1 MASVRCIG
9 LSRQRHCAQDG
20 PPPEPEAPERQLSTL
35 TLSAIPTHPVCLV
48 TPMESESLALSA
60 ASLSYSYG
68 PDGAP
73 AFTFPEVAIV
83 RGGSCAV
90 VGPSGS
96 GKTTLLHLIAGL
108 LTPRSGSIHVA
119 GERMDVPSQRERDRL
134 RGRLIGIV
142 LQQLRLVASLSAL
155 DNLLLAQRLAGHP
168 VNRESAEEQLVG
180 LGLGHR
186 LHHRPRALSQGEAQR
201 VAVARALL
209 GRPAL
214 LLADEPTSS
223 LDDANAEFVL
233 QLLTEQAVEHGAALL
248 IVTHD
253 ARIRG
258 RLGQE
263 IELAGAAE

>member
-1 MASVRCIG
+1 MDS
-9 LSRQRHCAQDG
+9 
-20 PPPEPEAPERQLSTL
+20 EP
-35 TLSAIPTHPVCLV
+35 
-48 TPMESESLALSA
+48 LALSA
-60 ASLSYSYG
+60 VSLSYSYG
-68 PDGAP
+68 DKSTDALSLPDLTIA
-73 AFTFPEVAIV
+73 

-96 GKTTLLHLIAGL
+96 GKTTLMHLIAGL
-108 LTPRSGSIHVA
+108 LTPRSGSIRVA

-155 DNLLLAQRLAGHP
+155 DNLLLAQRLARHP
-168 VNRESAEEQLVG
+168 VNREAATAQLVG

-186 LHHRPRALSQGEAQR
+186 LQHRPHALSQGEAQR
-201 VAVARALL
+201 VAIARALV

-223 LDDANAEFVL
+223 LDDANAELVL

-248 IVTHD
+248 VVTHD
-253 ARIRG
+253 SRIRG
-258 RLGQE
+258 RLEQE
-263 IELAGAAE
+263 IELVRPAA

>member
-1 MASVRCIG
+1 MSYAYG
-9 LSRQRHCAQDG
+9 QAGDT
-20 PPPEPEAPERQLSTL
+20 TL
-35 TLSAIPTHPVCLV
+35 AF
-48 TPMESESLALSA
+48 
-60 ASLSYSYG
+60 
-68 PDGAP
+68 PDIEIA
-73 AFTFPEVAIV
+73 

-96 GKTTLLHLIAGL
+96 GKTTLMHLIAGL
-108 LTPRSGSIHVA
+108 LTPATGSIQIA
-119 GERMDVPSQRERDRL
+119 GERMDTSSQRERDRL

-155 DNLLLAQRLAGHP
+155 ENLLLAQRLSGHP
-168 VNRESAEEQLVG
+168 VNRASAAEQLAG

-186 LHHRPRALSQGEAQR
+186 LHHRPHALSQGEAQR
-201 VAVARALL
+201 VAIARALV

-223 LDDANAEFVL
+223 LDDANTELVL

-248 IVTHD
+248 VVTHD

-258 RLGQE
+258 RLEQE
-263 IELAGAAE
+263 IELAKVAP

>member
-1 MASVRCIG
+1 MTAT
-9 LSRQRHCAQDG
+9 D
-20 PPPEPEAPERQLSTL
+20 P
-35 TLSAIPTHPVCLV
+35 
-48 TPMESESLALSA
+48 ESLALSA
-60 ASLSYSYG
+60 ASLSYSHG
-68 PDGAP
+68 SAGTTALAFPDVTIA
-73 AFTFPEVAIV
+73 

-108 LTPRSGSIHVA
+108 LTPRTGSIHVA
-119 GERMDVPSQRERDRL
+119 GRRMDTASQRERDRL

-168 VNRESAEEQLVG
+168 VSRESAVERLVG

-201 VAVARALL
+201 VAIARATL

-223 LDDANAEFVL
+223 LDDANAELVL

-258 RLGQE
+258 RLEQE
-263 IELAGAAE
+263 IGLERVAA